1 MGSRVQHLHR
11 GHTPVAGSHP
21 TLPQLHYVS
30 DCKPKMLWWGAVLKG
45 ISLLSLL
52 HKEAHHAN
60 GTGSHPN
67 SQPRTALA
75 PSNTEGRS
83 SSELDPTLG
92 YQQWMKF
99 DRHEEADEQLKR
111 LRPPSAPPSTPRTT
125 PAFEFHIRHGL
136 QNSKYGVG
144 SCSAQ
149 AVLVSPRAFDAGT
162 QRECAARGATEQ
174 RTHTYDPPLTEGC
187 MSAVQGARELKY
199 VAVNDE
205 GEFLRRTHLHGCS
218 GTCSDS
224 WRHDGRLACNTA
236 LRHAMGFAPALQ

>member
-1 MGSRVQHLHR
+1 MQMERVLTQTRNHALRSHLQMQR
-11 GHTPVAGSHP
+11 VG
-21 TLPQLHYVS
+21 L
-30 DCKPKMLWWGAVLKG
+30 
-45 ISLLSLL
+45 
-52 HKEAHHAN
+52 
-60 GTGSHPN
+60 HPN
-67 SQPRTALA
+67 CPNPGLVT
-75 PSNTEGRS
+75 
-83 SSELDPTLG
+83 LDG
-92 YQQWMKF
+92 I

-149 AVLVSPRAFDAGT
+149 AVLVSPRALDAGT
-162 QRECAARGATEQ
+162 QRECAARLATEQ
-174 RTHTYDPPLTEGC
+174 MTHTYDPPLAEGC